1 MPFTTLP
8 TTASNPPSPSTSST
22 PLTHPDST
30 HQPYSAPFTEGEDIL
45 VHDPDGLIYFG
56 VLVEVDQDQGQCL
69 VRFGDSTERWANFYD
84 LRRLEEEESSLNIS
98 DDASKVTVI
107 EQFHQELS
115 RQLTQT
121 WHDANTET
129 EKEIKLPDHV
139 IKARGQLSY
148 EFDSLV
154 WDAAHQINQTDTYCY
169 CGEKG
174 DWYVL

>member
-8 TTASNPPSPSTSST
+8 NATSCPPSPSTSTT

-84 LRRLEEEESSLNIS
+84 LRRLEEEENSLSIS

-115 RQLTQT
+115 RQLTQS
-121 WHDANTET
+121 WQHADPET

-148 EFDSLV
+148 DFEGLV

-174 DWYVL
+174 DW